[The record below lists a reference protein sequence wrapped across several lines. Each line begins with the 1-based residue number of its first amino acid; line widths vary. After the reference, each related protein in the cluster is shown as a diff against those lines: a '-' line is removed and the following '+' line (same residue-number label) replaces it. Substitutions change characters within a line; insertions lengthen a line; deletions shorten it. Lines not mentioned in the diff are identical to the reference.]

1 VTSDRVR
8 AMLDHMSQRVDA
20 ACRIAIGVGDGPIDE
35 DAARRVI
42 EERKLSIVRV
52 GGIHETYELRAGS
65 RALWRGGWRFPMA
78 GPAGWH
84 EEWLS

>member
-1 VTSDRVR
+1 MTSERVR

-20 ACRIAIGVGDGPIDE
+20 ACRIAIGVGDGPING

-52 GGIHETYELRAGS
+52 GGVHETYELRDGS
-65 RALWRGGWRFPMA
+65 RALWRGGWRFPLGCQA
-78 GPAGWH
+78 EWH
-84 EEWLS
+84 EEWFL